1 MGGISNIY
9 SMWGR
14 SLWLQEKY
22 SKLLLFDSHAAC
34 YAASFRVSLYP
45 QPRALSILLWQWNCD
60 DEPCLQGAFPQG
72 QPHVKKYTQHM
83 RAHKHTVRV
92 SSDHLF
98 RHSTYLY
105 IKNPW
110 FGFSCFFWWLVACAE
125 LQITWIRVN
134 TSSLFMQLFPPFLQ
148 RVKKYWVLYFSQVKW
163 R

>member
-72 QPHVKKYTQHM
+72 QPHANKYTQHM

-110 FGFSCFFWWLVACAE
+110 FGFSCFFLMAGGVCRATDYLNTCE
-125 LQITWIRVN
+125 YLQPIHAVISPLPTAGEEIL
-134 TSSLFMQLFPPFLQ
+134 SPLLFTG
-148 RVKKYWVLYFSQVKW
+148 
-163 R
+163 